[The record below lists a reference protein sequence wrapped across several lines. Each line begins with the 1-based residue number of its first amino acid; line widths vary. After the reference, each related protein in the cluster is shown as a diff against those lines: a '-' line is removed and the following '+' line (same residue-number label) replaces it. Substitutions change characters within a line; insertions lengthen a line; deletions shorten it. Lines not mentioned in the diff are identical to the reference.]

1 MRLFLLMGFCWLAT
15 AVFAQEEKI
24 KWLTI
29 EEAERQYAKMPRPMI
44 IDVYT
49 DWCGWCKHMDKT
61 TYSQPTIVSFINRY
75 FYPVKIN
82 AESTDTI
89 QFRGKIYPPL
99 KNGERYISSLA
110 AEMLK
115 GKMSYPTTVFLYD
128 KENVN
133 IVVPG
138 YLDVTKMEAFL
149 IYFTE
154 NAYFSTNI
162 NDFIVDF
169 EQVFTPGKEMQE
181 NRPEPYWISFQDLE
195 NKQKAENKKVLLYL
209 SAPWSNSSK
218 MMEQLVFPDST
229 FSSIAQ
235 RYYYCLHLDVL
246 SQDTLTFMTHR
257 FANAGKENNNL
268 HQLAI
273 ALSDKILRVPSVYIF
288 DEEGKLM
295 ESLYFYLDRGK
306 GDMILDY
313 IGSDTYKSM
322 TWTDYVKMKSKEGF

>member
-1 MRLFLLMGFCWLAT
+1 MRLFVLIGFCWLAT
-15 AVFAQEEKI
+15 SVFAQEEKI
-24 KWLTI
+24 KWLTL
-29 EEAERQYAKMPRPMI
+29 EEAERQYAKEPRPMI
-44 IDVYT
+44 IDIYT

-61 TYSQPTIVSFINRY
+61 TYGQPTIVSFINRY

-82 AESTDTI
+82 AESADTM

-138 YLDVTKMEAFL
+138 YLDVAKMEAFL

-169 EQVFTPGKEMQE
+169 EQV
-181 NRPEPYWISFQDLE
+181 S
-195 NKQKAENKKVLLYL
+195 
-209 SAPWSNSSK
+209 
-218 MMEQLVFPDST
+218 
-229 FSSIAQ
+229 
-235 RYYYCLHLDVL
+235 
-246 SQDTLTFMTHR
+246 HR
-257 FANAGKENNNL
+257 EKRCRRSGRN
-268 HQLAI
+268 
-273 ALSDKILRVPSVYIF
+273 P
-288 DEEGKLM
+288 
-295 ESLYFYLDRGK
+295 
-306 GDMILDY
+306 
-313 IGSDTYKSM
+313 IGLP
-322 TWTDYVKMKSKEGF
+322 FRI